1 MTELSRFT
9 RRRFLTTAGAST
21 AAAVL
26 LKGCLGNPPEDT
38 TTQQSPAASP
48 TVNVAVGDMP
58 EVTTVKLGFLP
69 IVESAPIIIAK
80 EKGFFAKYGL
90 TGAEISKQSN
100 WASARDNIVNGAAG
114 GGIDGGQW
122 QMPMPHLITE
132 GLITN
137 GRKTP
142 MYVLAQLNTQ
152 GNGIAVSGKLKGK
165 GIHLK
170 IKDPEVIKGYEK
182 TEGRKFKAAF
192 TFPNANQDFWI
203 RYWLAANGID
213 PDKDIDLLAI
223 PPSETVQ
230 GMKTGT
236 MDAFS
241 TGDPWTYRIV
251 SDEIGFLGALTEQLW
266 KAHPEEYLAMRADWV
281 DKYPKATKAI
291 LKALMEAQQW
301 CDRPENRKE
310 LITIVSGRNY
320 YNVPEKLLT
329 PPFAGK
335 YVMGDG
341 QPNIDDFQAGPLY
354 WNDGVGNV
362 SYPYKSH
369 DLWFLTETIR
379 WRFHD
384 GAIKD
389 IDTAKKLVDQVNRED
404 LWREAAKEAGI
415 AAADIPTATSRGV
428 EKFFDGVTFDPE
440 KPEAYLASL
449 QIKKVSPRSWTFSIN
464 PGINFGRISP
474 LQPSP

>member
-1 MTELSRFT
+1 MSEFSRVT
-9 RRRFLTTAGAST
+9 RRRFLTTAGVTAAST
-21 AAAVL
+21 VF
-26 LKGCLGNPPEDT
+26 LKGCLGNPPSDT
-38 TTQQSPAASP
+38 ATAPQQSPSAAP
-48 TVNVAVGDMP
+48 AVNVGSGEAP
-58 EVTTVKLGFLP
+58 EVTTVKLGYLP
-69 IVESAPIIIAK
+69 IVESAPLIIAK

-90 TGAEISKQSN
+90 SGVEISKQSN
-100 WASARDNIVNGAAG
+100 WASARDNIVNGADA

-152 GNGIAVSGKLKGK
+152 GNGIALAGNLKGK
-165 GIHLK
+165 GINLK
-170 IKDPEVIKGYEK
+170 IKDPEFIKSYEK
-182 TEGRKFKAAF
+182 TAGRKFKAAF

-203 RYWLAANGID
+203 RYWFAANGID
-213 PDKDIDLLAI
+213 PDKDVDLLAV

-241 TGDPWTYRIV
+241 TGDPWPYRIV
-251 SDEIGFLGALTEQLW
+251 ADDIGYLGALTEQIW

-281 DKYPKATKAI
+281 DKNPKATKAI

-301 CDRPENRKE
+301 CDKPENRKE

-320 YNVPEKLLT
+320 FNVPEKVLT
-329 PPFAGK
+329 PPYEGK
-335 YVMGDG
+335 YAMGDG
-341 QPNIDDFQAGPLY
+341 QPDVSNFQAGPLY

-379 WRFHD
+379 WGFHD

-389 IDTAKKLVDQVNRED
+389 IDTAKKLVEKVNRED
-404 LWREAAKEAGI
+404 IWRDAAKEAGI
-415 AAADIPTATSRGV
+415 AAADIPTSTSRGV

-449 QIKKVSPRSWTFSIN
+449 KIKKA
-464 PGINFGRISP
+464 
-474 LQPSP
+474 